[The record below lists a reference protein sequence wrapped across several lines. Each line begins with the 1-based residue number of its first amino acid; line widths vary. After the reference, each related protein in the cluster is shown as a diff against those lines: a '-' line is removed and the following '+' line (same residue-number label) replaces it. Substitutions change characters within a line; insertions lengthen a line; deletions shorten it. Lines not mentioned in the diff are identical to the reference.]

1 MKDAREHG
9 SKNYT
14 IMRMGTTRNHQARDI
29 AANPCPHW
37 MSMENWGERYHL
49 RTRGGN
55 TPSHTQMAKMWGV
68 GCQRNL
74 LISMGGRDRRNR
86 HGPNAGAREELR
98 GPLEALRVRL
108 KGWCSE
114 EA

>member
-1 MKDAREHG
+1 MKDAREHR

-14 IMRMGTTRNHQARDI
+14 IMRMGTTRSYQARDI

-37 MSMENWGERYHL
+37 MSMENWGERHHL

-55 TPSHTQMAKMWGV
+55 TPSRTQMAKMWEV

-74 LISMGGRDRRNR
+74 LTCMGDWDRRNR
-86 HGPNAGAREELR
+86 HGRNAGAREELR
-98 GPLEALRVRL
+98 GLLGALRVRL
-108 KGWCSE
+108 KGRCSE